1 MPVYLAP
8 ASVPPRFQVLI
19 GLTSLSPAA
28 PQRSS
33 HNVPS
38 RRTAEIQNVEHAPLP
53 ASPPLTSSSPP
64 LPYHNN
70 LSLTPKMAEKV
81 GANEVRYIDN
91 VTPPQEL
98 ADTKLDRFVTGRSD
112 IPDSIASLS
121 PEERRVAEKKL
132 VRRIDF
138 RLLPML
144 VMMYIMNYLDRN
156 NIAAARL
163 TGKKGLQKDL
173 NMTDTQYQ
181 VS

>member
-1 MPVYLAP
+1 
-8 ASVPPRFQVLI
+8 
-19 GLTSLSPAA
+19 
-28 PQRSS
+28 
-33 HNVPS
+33 
-38 RRTAEIQNVEHAPLP
+38 
-53 ASPPLTSSSPP
+53 
-64 LPYHNN
+64 
-70 LSLTPKMAEKV
+70 MAEK
-81 GANEVRYIDN
+81 ANNAVRYVDN

-98 ADTKLDRFVTGRSD
+98 QDNKLDRFVTGRSD

-121 PEERRVAEKKL
+121 PEERRIAEKKL

-173 NMTDTQYQ
+173 GMTDTQYQ
-181 VS
+181 VG